1 MQFGI
6 LLTHTSIRRGYF
18 LEFLKLGGNII
29 WYQRSV
35 GKNTGKKMENDV
47 SHTRTSLQN
56 IWSAHIM
63 ADILTDLQS
72 LNRQYNLSCNS
83 PLFMLKMLLLLRT
96 IVCAHVKKST
106 LDIHSNTKQR
116 ISICLQQFLR
126 WISHQILQSLR
137 CHVSLLAFGIQTN
150 SFSGPYCL
158 EEWQALKTN
167 K

>member
-1 MQFGI
+1 
-6 LLTHTSIRRGYF
+6 
-18 LEFLKLGGNII
+18 
-29 WYQRSV
+29 
-35 GKNTGKKMENDV
+35 MENDV

-96 IVCAHVKKST
+96 IVCAHEKEHIRHTFKHKAEDFHMSST
-106 LDIHSNTKQR
+106 VSEMDFST
-116 ISICLQQFLR
+116 C
-126 WISHQILQSLR
+126 ISHQILQSLR